1 MRQTRSVA
9 RDDAAR
15 PVNGFSLVET
25 MIALGILAVIAA
37 GVLPLGLLAT
47 NTTENQGHLMARCTE
62 YAQDKTEQL
71 FALAWG
77 DTTSDTRVFPAT
89 TTGGT
94 GLAIGGTTST
104 AAPVTGYVDYL
115 DVNGNV
121 LASAGGAPATWFY
134 ARAWAVT
141 APVGSVNLKQISV
154 RTTVRAAALGGSGRV
169 PESTVSVL
177 KTFPF

>member
-1 MRQTRSVA
+1 MGETVTADA
-9 RDDAAR
+9 RGAQ
-15 PVNGFSLVET
+15 GFSLVET

-62 YAQDKTEQL
+62 YAQDKAEQL

-77 DTTSDTRVFPAT
+77 DVTSDTRVFPAT

-94 GLAIGGTTST
+94 GLAIGGTTNT
-104 AAPVTGYVDYL
+104 AAPVAGYVDYL

-134 ARAWAVT
+134 ARAWAI
-141 APVGSVNLKQISV
+141 ASPRGNLKQITV
-154 RTTVRAAALGGSGRV
+154 RTTVRAAALGGAGRV

>member
-1 MRQTRSVA
+1 M
-9 RDDAAR
+9 
-15 PVNGFSLVET
+15 ET

-37 GVLPLGLLAT
+37 GVLPLGVLAT

-62 YAQDKTEQL
+62 YAQDKAEQL
-71 FALAWG
+71 FALAYG
-77 DTTSDTRVFPAT
+77 DATSDTRVFPAT

-94 GLAIGGTTST
+94 GLAVGGSTST
-104 AAPVTGYVDYL
+104 AAPVAGYVDYL

-121 LASAGGAPATWFY
+121 LPSVGNAAPATWFY
-134 ARAWAVT
+134 ARAWVIASPR
-141 APVGSVNLKQISV
+141 ANLKQISV

>member
-1 MRQTRSVA
+1 VTTR
-9 RDDAAR
+9 
-15 PVNGFSLVET
+15 GFSLIET

-37 GVLPLGLLAT
+37 GILPLGLMAT

-62 YAQDKTEQL
+62 YAQDKAEQL
-71 FALAWG
+71 FALAYG
-77 DTTSDTRVFPAT
+77 DTTSDTRVFPAP

-94 GLAIGGTTST
+94 GLAVGGTTST
-104 AAPVTGYVDYL
+104 AAPTVGYVDYL

-141 APVGSVNLKQISV
+141 TPRGNLKQIAV

-177 KTFPF
+177 KTLPF